1 MTKPMGIKREI
12 LKVDPQAG
20 YLRLA
25 LWVISL
31 FIIWSLLAYIYSLAN
46 PLPTYPD
53 LWPVAANNADN
64 LAADL
69 WQDILSN
76 YFSTFTL
83 LNLAIVLLLAKTA
96 FSATAHF
103 LARSLQ
109 LSDSRSAQRFL
120 RSCLFSLQDYPL
132 LDTSDSDFLNSDIWK
147 ILSGIGGPCYLL
159 LEQDS
164 AVLTEDHNGYAQVVF
179 PKAEEDHI
187 VFFQQGEKAIQVLP
201 NHPIP
206 FTLKIHGSNISNHT
220 IDWRN
225 LRMTCE
231 IDYDKNY
238 FQADALRRFSSVADC
253 SLEKQLENALELET
267 RTFLLNC
274 SSTDLREA
282 FGLKK
287 PSGIQTINTKPVN
300 HRAHRTTH
308 HGRLYPTPGQFFQW
322 QKQGGFLRRRRRSLL
337 PELHL
342 APIREH
348 TPEPPA
354 LDFKAE
360 ICEYLIGVFKTIY
373 NIPINME
380 IENIGEIQFNGEN

>member
-31 FIIWSLLAYIYSLAN
+31 FIIWSLLAYISSLAN
-46 PLPTYPD
+46 PLHTHPN
-53 LWPVAANNADN
+53 LWPAPANNAAN

-69 WQDILSN
+69 WQDILGN

-96 FSATAHF
+96 FSGTAHL

-109 LSDSRSAQRFL
+109 LSDCRSAQRFL

-132 LDTSDSDFLNSDIWK
+132 LDTSDSDYQNSNTWK
-147 ILSGIGGPCYLL
+147 ILSGVGGPCYIL

-164 AVLTEDHNGYAQVVF
+164 AVLIEDYSGYAQIVF
-179 PKAEEDHI
+179 PKAEAHHI

-201 NHPIP
+201 NHPIT
-206 FTLKIHGSNISNHT
+206 FTLEIHGSNRSNHS

-225 LRMTCE
+225 LRVTCE
-231 IDYDKNY
+231 IDYDKNGY
-238 FQADALRRFSSVADC
+238 QADALRHFSNLPDC
-253 SLEKQLENALELET
+253 SLEKQLENALELEV
-267 RTFLLNC
+267 RTYLLNC
-274 SSTDLREA
+274 ASTDLREA

-287 PSGIQTINTKPVN
+287 PSGIQTIDTKPIN

-308 HGRLYPTPGQFFQW
+308 HGRLYPTPGLFFQW

-337 PELHL
+337 PELRL
-342 APIREH
+342 APIREQ

-360 ICEYLIGVFKTIY
+360 ICDYLIGVFKTIY

>member
-1 MTKPMGIKREI
+1 
-12 LKVDPQAG
+12 
-20 YLRLA
+20 
-25 LWVISL
+25 
-31 FIIWSLLAYIYSLAN
+31 
-46 PLPTYPD
+46 
-53 LWPVAANNADN
+53 
-64 LAADL
+64 
-69 WQDILSN
+69 
-76 YFSTFTL
+76 
-83 LNLAIVLLLAKTA
+83 
-96 FSATAHF
+96 
-103 LARSLQ
+103 
-109 LSDSRSAQRFL
+109 
-120 RSCLFSLQDYPL
+120 
-132 LDTSDSDFLNSDIWK
+132 
-147 ILSGIGGPCYLL
+147 
-159 LEQDS
+159 
-164 AVLTEDHNGYAQVVF
+164 
-179 PKAEEDHI
+179 
-187 VFFQQGEKAIQVLP
+187 
-201 NHPIP
+201 
-206 FTLKIHGSNISNHT
+206 
-220 IDWRN
+220 
-225 LRMTCE
+225 
-231 IDYDKNY
+231 
-238 FQADALRRFSSVADC
+238 
-253 SLEKQLENALELET
+253 LENALELET